1 MDLDQVNPKDDN
13 DIDESIIVDRIYN
26 AVIEQRI
33 PPGAKLSE
41 ASLCS
46 MFGIGRMR
54 ARRSLL
60 ILSNSGVVK
69 LENNRGAH
77 IAQPTSEEALAVF
90 EARRAIEPNVAR
102 LAAKR
107 IASEDRETLRKH
119 LEQESLANRVG
130 DRHSAIRLSGQF
142 HIKLAEIA
150 KNMVM
155 APMVKELVARTSLII
170 GIYGAPGTK
179 NCHDDEHQLIL
190 GALNRRDEDL
200 AAFLME
206 EHLRHIEQQVDLSR
220 RGRKSFNLVEALMN

>member
-1 MDLDQVNPKDDN
+1 MDLDQANNKADD
-13 DIDESIIVDRIYN
+13 DIDESLIVDRIYN

-46 MFGIGRMR
+46 LFGVGRMR

-60 ILSNSGVVK
+60 ILSNSGVVQ

-107 IASEDRETLRKH
+107 IISEDREGLIKH
-119 LEQESLANRVG
+119 LEQESLANKVG
-130 DRHSAIRLSGQF
+130 DRQTAIRLSGQF
-142 HIKLAEIA
+142 HIKLAEIS

-170 GIYGAPGTK
+170 GIYGAPGTR

-190 GALNRRDEDL
+190 DALINHDEDL
-200 AAFLME
+200 AAALMDK
-206 EHLRHIEQQVDLSR
+206 HLSHIEQQVDLSR
-220 RGRKSFNLVEALMN
+220 RGRKGFNLVEALMN